1 MNIPKNLLEEK
12 EYFEEGYKPII
23 DYETWRVA
31 ILNYI
36 DELLP
41 ENINFMSKHGE
52 TDEVF
57 VLLKG
62 KCILLLGEGKKGEIT
77 KIYAQ
82 NMEPLKI
89 YNVKKGVW
97 HNHTLSKDA
106 MVLIVENQDT
116 GEWNSPIIELSKNQ
130 QNKIVKLISNL
141 WES

>member
-1 MNIPKNLLEEK
+1 MNIPKNLLEVE
-12 EYFEEGYKPII
+12 EYFGEGYKPLF

-41 ENINFMSKHGE
+41 ENINSMSKHDE

-62 KCILLLGEGKKGEIT
+62 RCILFLGEEKNEEIS

-82 NMEPLKI
+82 DMELLKI
-89 YNVKKGVW
+89 YNVKGFDIL
-97 HNHTLSKDA
+97 LSH
-106 MVLIVENQDT
+106 
-116 GEWNSPIIELSKNQ
+116 LS
-130 QNKIVKLISNL
+130 
-141 WES
+141 